1 MDIRG
6 ARLLVLED
14 DALISIDA
22 EDMLLGLGAR
32 SVHIA
37 NTLAAATAL
46 LEREPIDLAMLDLR
60 IGRERSDG
68 FARELV
74 ARAIPFI
81 FTSGYAADPSMPEPL
96 AAVPHVGKPYAP
108 ESLLAAFATLGGR
121 SSA

>member
-1 MDIRG
+1 MDVRG
-6 ARLLVLED
+6 ACFLVLED

-46 LEREPIDLAMLDLR
+46 LEREPIDLAMLDLQ

-68 FARELV
+68 FARELL

-81 FTSGYAADPSMPEPL
+81 FTTGYAADPGLPEPL
-96 AAVPHVGKPYAP
+96 SAVPHVDKPYAP
-108 ESLLAAFATLGGR
+108 ESLRAAFATLGER
-121 SSA
+121 SDS